1 MAIFNFVKQAGQ
13 MMSEGL
19 DKAADAAHAVAHEIS
34 IAGIEAKIK
43 ASNIKPRDLALKKVD
58 DETVKIYA
66 VVDTAGQMEELI
78 LLVGNTP
85 GVAKVENALK
95 VKPEGQAEVSTA
107 IPKFYTVKSGDTLS
121 EIAGRELGDSGRYM
135 DIFNANRNILSNP
148 DAIDVG
154 QTLRIPQA

>member
-13 MMSEGL
+13 LMSEGL
-19 DKAADAAHAVAHEIS
+19 DKASAAAQEIS
-34 IAGIEAKIK
+34 VQAIEAKIK
-43 ASNIKPRDLALKKVD
+43 ASSIEPRDLALKKVD

-66 VVDTAGQMEELI
+66 VVDTAAQMEELI

-95 VKPEGQAEVSTA
+95 VKPQGQPEESIAL
-107 IPKFYTVKSGDTLS
+107 PKFYTVKAGDTLGD
-121 EIAGRELGDSGRYM
+121 IAQRELGDTNRYNE
-135 DIFNANRNILSNP
+135 IFQANRNILSSP

-154 QTLRIPQA
+154 QTLRIPQS